1 MLRRSAALATLTLLS
16 LGLVFSTNVRA
27 QSDDDALNQY
37 IWNLPKED
45 LSEAEVG
52 GLLKMREEEKLARDV
67 YRALYDKW
75 QQTVFANIAA
85 SEQTH
90 TDLVRLLL
98 DKYNLEDPVIDSV
111 GVFKDSTLQALHDT
125 LVAIGTVSL
134 DSAIYVGCTIEDLD
148 IWDLEELLAET
159 DNQDV
164 RTVYQNLMKGSR
176 NHMRAFTKQYKK
188 LGKTYVPQFISQEEY
203 TQIINSPIEPGIVD
217 ADGNPLTLSS
227 VEDSRLSQQP
237 KRFQL
242 MHNYPNPFNPTTAIR
257 FSLPTSSV
265 VSLKVYDVRGTLVK
279 TLIDNRLV
287 AGGVHTVSWNGT
299 DEAGNT
305 VPSGVYFCRLQTR
318 TSTATIRMIFAK

>member
-1 MLRRSAALATLTLLS
+1 MLRRSAALTILMLLS
-16 LGLVFSTNVRA
+16 FGLVFSGNVSA

-37 IWNLPKED
+37 IWDLPKEE
-45 LSEAEVG
+45 LSEAELA

-90 TDLVRLLL
+90 TDMVKLIL
-98 DKYNLEDPVIDSV
+98 DKYGLEDPFIDSV

-125 LVAIGTVSL
+125 LVAIGSISQ
-134 DSAIYVGCTIEDLD
+134 DSAFYVGCTIEDLD
-148 IWDLEELLAET
+148 IWDLEELLQET

-176 NHMRAFTKQYKK
+176 NHMRAFTKQYSK

-203 TQIINSPIEPGIVD
+203 TEIINSPVEPGAVD
-217 ADGNPLTLSS
+217 ADGNPLTLSA
-227 VEDSRLSQQP
+227 VEENRLSQQP
-237 KRFQL
+237 RGFKL
-242 MHNYPNPFNPTTAIR
+242 MKNYPNPFNPTTVIR

-265 VSLKVYDVRGTLVK
+265 VSLKVYDVRGNLVK

-287 AGGVHTVSWNGT
+287 AGGVHTVPWNAT
-299 DEAGNT
+299 DDAGN
-305 VPSGVYFCRLQTR
+305 VVSSGVYFCRLQTR
-318 TSTATIRMIFAK
+318 TSTTTIRMIFAK